1 MRLSRQTNISVRTLV
16 YCAVNEPNLSRVPEI
31 AKAFGVTDM
40 FLFKIILPVAK
51 QGLLETI
58 RGRKGGIRLS
68 RPAEEIVLSDVL
80 RLTEDN
86 FELSEC
92 FGAERDRCAVDDRS
106 VYTVALRRALDAFF
120 SILDEYTIADLAAD
134 PAALEIMF
142 GIDKLDERPAPRRA
156 AE

>member
-51 QGLLETI
+51 NGLLETI
-58 RGRKGGIRLS
+58 RGRKGGIRLAH
-68 RPAEEIVLSDVL
+68 PADQIVLADVL
-80 RLTEDN
+80 RLTKDN
-86 FELSEC
+86 FTLSES
-92 FGAERDRCAVDDRS
+92 FPHERKDSPFRGYDL
-106 VYTVALRRALDAFF
+106 ALERALNAFF
-120 SILDEYTIADLAAD
+120 SVLSEYTIADLARHPENLD
-134 PAALEIMF
+134 SIL
-142 GIDKLDERPAPRRA
+142 GIDKLDDRPAPLRRA